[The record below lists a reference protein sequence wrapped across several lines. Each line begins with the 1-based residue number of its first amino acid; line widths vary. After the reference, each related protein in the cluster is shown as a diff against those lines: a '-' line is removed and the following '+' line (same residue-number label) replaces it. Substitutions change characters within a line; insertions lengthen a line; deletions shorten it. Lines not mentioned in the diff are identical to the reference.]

1 MTHPGPTWAIA
12 AALLLSPGCGA
23 VEQELVAQVDAAA
36 DGPAQEVDAPVV
48 DAAPDDG
55 AIDAP
60 VADAAI
66 DAPAIDAPAID
77 AAPVPHLVFV
87 TSTTTTGALGGLAGA
102 DARCQTL
109 AASVGLGGTYR
120 AILADENQSV
130 FQRITIGG
138 PVRNLQGTV
147 LAADAA
153 TFFAGT
159 DLLPNSVTER
169 GEQLTEP
176 TVAWIGGG
184 TLSCAGWT
192 SDSASVSGGLT
203 FVTANQWSRLT
214 ANTSCIASVRLQCVS
229 Q

>member
-1 MTHPGPTWAIA
+1 MWAIA

-36 DGPAQEVDAPVV
+36 DAPAPEVDAAA
-48 DAAPDDG
+48 DAPAPEV
-55 AIDAP
+55 DAP

-66 DAPAIDAPAID
+66 DAPASDAPAID

-120 AILADENQSV
+120 AILADEHQSV
-130 FQRITIGG
+130 FQRIAIGG

-214 ANTSCIASVRLQCVS
+214 ANTSCIASVRLQCIS